1 MNMHSR
7 CPHCERGE
15 LESHTI
21 EETIRYGGSQLAVPG
36 VEISVCPVCSE
47 ELVLPE
53 QAKANEV
60 LFADA
65 KRRHDGLLT
74 SGEIVS
80 WRKRHRLSQAD
91 AAMLLGGGVN
101 AFSKYERGEVM
112 QSKAM
117 DLLMR
122 AAQTVPGVLPFLMAE
137 ANYVCARNV
146 SHGWEAAA
154 VVVSIKRSVKART
167 VPVAA
172 VNEAEWRNDH
182 NLELVVN
189 G

>member
-1 MNMHSR
+1 MSSM

-15 LESHTI
+15 LASRTI
-21 EETIRYGGSQLAVPG
+21 EETIHYGGSHLTVQG

-91 AAMLLGGGVN
+91 AAKLLGGGVN

-122 AAQTVPGVLPFLMAE
+122 ASQTVPGVLPFLMAE
-137 ANYVCARNV
+137 ANFICDSSA
-146 SHGWEAAA
+146 SHNWETAA
-154 VVVSIKRSVKART
+154 VVVSIIRSVKAKSAP
-167 VPVAA
+167 VPAM
-172 VNEAEWRNDH
+172 NEAVWHNDY
-182 NLELVVN
+182 NLELVAN

>member
-1 MNMHSR
+1 MNMSSK

-15 LESHTI
+15 LESRTI
-21 EETIRYGGSQLAVPG
+21 EEAIRYGGSDLAVQG

-65 KRRHDGLLT
+65 KRQHDGLLT

-91 AAMLLGGGVN
+91 AAKLLGGGVN

-122 AAQTVPGVLPFLMAE
+122 VSQTVPGVLPFLMAE
-137 ANYVCARNV
+137 ANFVRESAA
-146 SHGWEAAA
+146 SHGWETAE
-154 VVVSIKRSVKART
+154 VVVSIRRSVKAKAA
-167 VPVAA
+167 PMPA
-172 VNEAEWRNDH
+172 VNESVWCNDY
-182 NLELVVN
+182 NLELVAN